1 MYFYDFDTILKLK
14 FKSVPGL
21 RKIENREYVL
31 QDAYL
36 HTDLDRRNLFQTYF
50 RPGRRVMMRMVFDA
64 GFGRSDD
71 ARYLPE
77 RKEAECNTA
86 LVQGNPTLQPLS
98 RAITE
103 FAKEPSIFYFSRL
116 KVLDRNLEL
125 LNLGGTETGVISL
138 FNSVLKECGRRV
150 VDWMAGYIQPPEV
163 EYLQA
168 LPHVRLPPLESI
180 TTTLYIDG
188 ELY

>member
-1 MYFYDFDTILKLK
+1 
-14 FKSVPGL
+14 
-21 RKIENREYVL
+21 
-31 QDAYL
+31 
-36 HTDLDRRNLFQTYF
+36 
-50 RPGRRVMMRMVFDA
+50 MMRMVFDA

-71 ARYLPE
+71 ARHLPK
-77 RKEAECNTA
+77 RKEAECNAA

-103 FAKEPSIFYFSRL
+103 FAKEPSIFYFSRFR
-116 KVLDRNLEL
+116 VLDRNLEL

-150 VDWMAGYIQPPEV
+150 VDWMTGYIQPPEV

-180 TTTLYIDG
+180 TTTFYIDG